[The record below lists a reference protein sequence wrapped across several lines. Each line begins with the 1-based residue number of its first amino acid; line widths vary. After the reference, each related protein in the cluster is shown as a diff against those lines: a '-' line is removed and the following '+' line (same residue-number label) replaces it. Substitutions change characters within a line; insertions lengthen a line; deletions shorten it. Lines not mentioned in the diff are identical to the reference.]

1 MKLSTPLGN
10 VVQLH
15 VLIKALATLNLIEIW
30 CSCLCMNLKKK
41 NQNEKSDFRKSLLF
55 LSTEVPVLS
64 NMESG
69 GQCSHVQIQK
79 EKGWKIQT
87 FSIQIGKLLKQKIIL
102 MKLQNCQEN
111 SKCPSDPPPPNRN
124 FFWKRHVN
132 YIYKKL
138 DQTNEL
144 YIGLS
149 YLKRSTFIKV
159 TCTRVWRN
167 YFKVHEGILY
177 FNFCCFDYNITW

>member
-69 GQCSHVQIQK
+69 GQCSHVQI
-79 EKGWKIQT
+79 
-87 FSIQIGKLLKQKIIL
+87 
-102 MKLQNCQEN
+102 
-111 SKCPSDPPPPNRN
+111 
-124 FFWKRHVN
+124 
-132 YIYKKL
+132 
-138 DQTNEL
+138 
-144 YIGLS
+144 
-149 YLKRSTFIKV
+149 
-159 TCTRVWRN
+159 
-167 YFKVHEGILY
+167 
-177 FNFCCFDYNITW
+177 